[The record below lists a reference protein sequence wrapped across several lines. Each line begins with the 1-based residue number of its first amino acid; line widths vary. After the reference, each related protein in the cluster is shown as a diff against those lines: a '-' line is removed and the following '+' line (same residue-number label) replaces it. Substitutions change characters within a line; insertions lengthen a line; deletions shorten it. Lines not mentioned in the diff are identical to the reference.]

1 VQHSTGIAHPMKLRL
16 LCALLFLPV
25 AGLAAAA
32 LPIEFNGVVVAGG
45 KTSVALLN
53 PNTGSANWVSI
64 GGKFDS
70 YIVTSYT
77 PDPKGADVVI
87 LTQSGGTQTVRLV
100 LKNSYILESPQDPV
114 QLKETKDQ
122 MKAVGHNLDL
132 IYDAASQYFSEH
144 GVTTVRFDQ
153 LPEEITKSI
162 MPVVGEKYSD
172 LVLKRG
178 EGIEIKLPSGGV
190 DGTSPLE

>member
-1 VQHSTGIAHPMKLRL
+1 MKLRL

-25 AGLAAAA
+25 AVFAAA

-53 PNTGSANWVSI
+53 PNTGSAKWVAV

-87 LTQSGGTQTVRLV
+87 LTQSGGTQTELLV
-100 LKNSYILESPQDPV
+100 LKNSYIV
-114 QLKETKDQ
+114 ETPHVRDDREGEETDAQ
-122 MKAVGHNLDL
+122 VDAVYDNIHK
-132 IYDAASQYFSEH
+132 ITDAASQYFLEH
-144 GVTTVRFDQ
+144 GVTTVTFDQ
-153 LPEEITKSI
+153 LPEAITKSI
-162 MPVVGEKYSD
+162 VPVAGEKYNGM
-172 LVLKRG
+172 VLKPG
-178 EGIEIKLPSGGV
+178 GIFIFELPLGRRLQV
-190 DGTSPLE
+190 DVPK